1 MDYESEVV
9 KFLSQKENLP
19 FALEIAEKIVVVK
32 EKLQKDFWKSVE
44 VKLKENLNSSS
55 FKDTWMIK
63 IDEDVLSTW
72 SGLSIVPTT
81 TPQSLHIFPRI
92 EQWRG
97 DLRLFYG
104 IRYNRKNEEPITIP
118 VLANFINELGE
129 ENYKNNP
136 RWIGY
141 KLTDI
146 QPMTNNFLFKVVDNL
161 DALVEDVIN
170 MVWELFSDKAK
181 SINQINEAIAE
192 KNGRP

>member
-9 KFLSQKENLP
+9 KFLTQKENLP

-32 EKLQKDFWKSVE
+32 EKLQKDFWESVE
-44 VKLKENLNSSS
+44 AKLKERLDNSSS
-55 FKDTWMIK
+55 GETWMIK
-63 IDEDVLSTW
+63 IDDDVLSSW

-92 EQWRG
+92 EQWSG

-104 IRYNRKNEEPITIP
+104 IRYSRKNEEPISIK
-118 VLANFINELGE
+118 VLNDFFNELGE
-129 ENYKNNP
+129 ENYKNNY
-136 RWIGY
+136 WWVGY

-146 QPMTNNFLFKVVDNL
+146 RPMTNNFLFKVVDNL

-181 SINQINEAIAE
+181 SINQINEAIAAN
-192 KNGRP
+192 NGSP

>member
-44 VKLKENLNSSS
+44 VKLKKNLDSSR
-55 FKDTWMIK
+55 FRDTWMIK

-72 SGLSIVPTT
+72 SGLSIVPITRL
-81 TPQSLHIFPRI
+81 QSLHIFPRI

-104 IRYNRKNEEPITIP
+104 INYSRKNEEPITIP
-118 VLANFINELGE
+118 VLANLINELGE

-136 RWIGY
+136 WWIGY

-146 QPMTNNFLFKVVDNL
+146 RPMTNNFLFKVVDNL

-181 SINQINEAIAE
+181 SINQINEAIAA

>member
-44 VKLKENLNSSS
+44 VKLKYELDKSS
-55 FKDTWMIK
+55 FKDAWMIK

-72 SGLSIVPTT
+72 SGLSIVPTA
-81 TPQSLHIFPRI
+81 TPQFLHIFPRI

-104 IRYNRKNEEPITIP
+104 IRYDRKNEEPITIP
-118 VLANFINELGE
+118 VLANLINELGE

-136 RWIGY
+136 WWIGY

-146 QPMTNNFLFKVVDNL
+146 QPMSNNFLFKIVDNL

>member
-9 KFLSQKENLP
+9 KFLTQKENLP

-44 VKLKENLNSSS
+44 AKLKERLDNSS
-55 FKDTWMIK
+55 FRETWMIK
-63 IDEDVLSTW
+63 IDDDVLSSW

-92 EQWRG
+92 EQWSG

-104 IRYNRKNEEPITIP
+104 IRYSRKNEEPISMK
-118 VLANFINELGE
+118 VLNDFFNELGE
-129 ENYKNNP
+129 ENYKNNY
-136 RWIGY
+136 WWVGY

-146 QPMTNNFLFKVVDNL
+146 RPMTNNFLFKVVDNL

-181 SINQINEAIAE
+181 SINQINEAIAAN
-192 KNGRP
+192 NGSP

>member
-44 VKLKENLNSSS
+44 VKLKKNLNSSS
-55 FKDTWMIK
+55 FRDTWMIK

-72 SGLSIVPTT
+72 SGLSIVPITSL
-81 TPQSLHIFPRI
+81 QSLHIFPRI
-92 EQWRG
+92 EQWSG

-104 IRYNRKNEEPITIP
+104 IRYSRENKEPITIP
-118 VLANFINELGE
+118 VLANLINELGE

-136 RWIGY
+136 RWIGF

-146 QPMTNNFLFKVVDNL
+146 RPMTNNFLLKVVDNL

-181 SINQINEAIAE
+181 SINQINEAIAAN
-192 KNGRP
+192 KHSP

>member
-44 VKLKENLNSSS
+44 AKLKERLDNSS
-55 FKDTWMIK
+55 FRETWMIK

-72 SGLSIVPTT
+72 SGLSIVPITT
-81 TPQSLHIFPRI
+81 LQSLHIFPRI
-92 EQWRG
+92 EQWSG

-104 IRYNRKNEEPITIP
+104 IRYSRKNEEPISIK
-118 VLANFINELGE
+118 VLDDFISKLGE
-129 ENYKNNP
+129 ENYKNNSW
-136 RWIGY
+136 WIGY

-146 QPMTNNFLFKVVDNL
+146 RPMTNNFLFKVVDNL
-161 DALVEDVIN
+161 DAVVEDVIN
-170 MVWELFSDKAK
+170 MVWKLFEDKVD